1 MNRKSA
7 KGLTKHADFILL
19 DMICLQISF
28 VITYWFFRGFSN
40 PYDNDSFQYQAVVLM
55 TSQLVYILFSGS
67 YSGILRRGKLDEL
80 GAVLKHIIY
89 TLIIALIFLFAIHQT
104 GVVSRLQ
111 YGGTVLIFILLDW
124 IIHLINKSRL
134 QNKRDRERSL
144 ILVTDSELL
153 FDVMKKVGKDKS
165 CFVSG
170 IFLLD
175 RRPDKDRYHN
185 IPIYR
190 FGDEHMNKF
199 IREWVDEVL
208 IVPPN
213 GEINKTL
220 TDFINSLMYMGIR
233 VDLTLPFDMGRDKSY
248 LEMRK
253 IGEQKVITVNFRSAS
268 AHDAFLKRIM
278 DIVVSLIGCVFM
290 GLIALFLGPIVYI
303 KSPGSLFFVQERI
316 GKNGKPFKMFK
327 FRTMY
332 PDAEKRKEALM
343 DQNRIGDGMM
353 FKLDDDPR
361 IIGSEKKNK
370 KGEPRG
376 IGNFMRKY
384 SLDEFPQFI
393 NVLRGDMS
401 VVGWRPCTVAEW
413 EKYDLNERIR
423 ASMKPGITGLWQI
436 SGRSS
441 ITDFDEVVRLDREY
455 LENWSIGSDIK
466 ILIKTVWVVLTGKG
480 AM

>member
-7 KGLTKHADFILL
+7 KGLTKHIDFILL
-19 DMICLQISF
+19 DIICLQISF
-28 VITYWFFRGFSN
+28 VIAYWIFHEFSN
-40 PYDNDSFQYQAVVLM
+40 PYDNDAFQYQAVVLM
-55 TSQLVYILFSGS
+55 TSQLVYIMFGGG
-67 YSGILRRGKLDEL
+67 YSGILRRGKIDEL
-80 GAVLKHIIY
+80 GAVIKHTAY
-89 TLIIALIFLFAIHQT
+89 TLIIALIFLFAIHKT
-104 GVVSRLQ
+104 DVVSRLQ

-124 IIHLINKSRL
+124 IIHLINKARL

-144 ILVTDSELL
+144 ILVTSSDLL
-153 FDVMKKVGKDKS
+153 FGVMKRIGKDKT

-175 RRPDKDRYHN
+175 TKPDKERYNN
-185 IPIYR
+185 IPIYQ
-190 FGDEHMNKF
+190 FGDEHMIKF

-213 GEINKTL
+213 GEVNKTL
-220 TDFINSLMYMGIR
+220 TEFINSLMYMGIR
-233 VDLTLPFDMGRDKSY
+233 VDLTLPFDMGMDKSY

-268 AHDAFLKRIM
+268 AHDALVKRIL
-278 DIVVSLIGCVFM
+278 DVVVSIIGCVFV
-290 GLIALFLGPIVYI
+290 GLIAIILGPIVYI
-303 KSPGSLFFVQERI
+303 KSPGPLFFVQERI
-316 GKNGKPFKMFK
+316 GKNGKPFRMFK

-343 DQNRIGDGMM
+343 DRNRISDGLM

-370 KGEPRG
+370 KGEPCG

-401 VVGWRPCTVAEW
+401 VVGWRPCTVVEW
-413 EKYDLNERIR
+413 EKYNLSERIR

-466 ILIKTVWVVLTGKG
+466 IMIKTVWVLLTGKG